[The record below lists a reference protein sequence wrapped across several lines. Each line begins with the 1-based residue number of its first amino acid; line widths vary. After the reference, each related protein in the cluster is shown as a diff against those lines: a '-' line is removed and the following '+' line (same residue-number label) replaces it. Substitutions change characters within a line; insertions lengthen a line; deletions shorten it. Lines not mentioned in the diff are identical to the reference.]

1 MEKTAGEI
9 HELLADVTMIV
20 VALHVLAALKHHFY
34 DRGRSLV
41 RMWSGAPPPDK

>member
-9 HELLADVTMIV
+9 HEFLADLTMVV
-20 VALHVLAALKHHFY
+20 VALHALAALKHHFL

-41 RMWSGAPPPDK
+41 RMWSGPTNDQ